1 MDMSLMALN
10 RSSTSTMLQL
20 QNQLF
25 SMGTAQGGGA
35 AASSTSSTSS
45 WAVRDNSLPQTPDET
60 EMEEAPSFPDDLYR
74 LTLSLVEGYIRYYSG
89 GAGEVTG
96 RGWLA
101 WAPHKD
107 GDERRAVET
116 MQRVG
121 DRLIEKHYTAFN
133 GMINRLNNSNGCN
146 LASIS
151 GVAAEVFSDGE
162 VNWGR
167 VVSLVAFG
175 AVLATHLKKQRSE
188 DCVEEVATQITQYL
202 TKETREWLETHGGW
216 DGFTKFFQ
224 ENNSEECTKKAL
236 MWIAGVGLAG
246 ASIMHLLR

>member
-1 MDMSLMALN
+1 
-10 RSSTSTMLQL
+10 
-20 QNQLF
+20 
-25 SMGTAQGGGA
+25 
-35 AASSTSSTSS
+35 
-45 WAVRDNSLPQTPDET
+45 
-60 EMEEAPSFPDDLYR
+60 
-74 LTLSLVEGYIRYYSG
+74 
-89 GAGEVTG
+89 
-96 RGWLA
+96 
-101 WAPHKD
+101 
-107 GDERRAVET
+107 
-116 MQRVG
+116 
-121 DRLIEKHYTAFN
+121 
-133 GMINRLNNSNGCN
+133 MINRLNNSNGCN

-175 AVLATHLKKQRSE
+175 AVLAAHLKKQRSE